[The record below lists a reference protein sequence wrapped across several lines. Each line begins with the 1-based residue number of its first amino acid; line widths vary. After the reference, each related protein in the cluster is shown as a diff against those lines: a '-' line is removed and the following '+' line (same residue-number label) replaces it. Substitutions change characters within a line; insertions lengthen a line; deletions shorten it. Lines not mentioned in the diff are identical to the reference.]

1 MDFKSKHYKLK
12 IMEYYIKEKRLFF
25 LFDTTDFKN
34 ETWLE
39 VEQTFKK
46 SGLKFYKFNNT
57 GVKLLLKKTILKNL
71 KAVINGPLKLVYF
84 EIKKKNIKITHM
96 HQSRYN
102 FQLYLIKL
110 NNKIYSKLQL
120 KNLNFFNYKT
130 NLFLL
135 KKSLKKSL
143 FVKPAVLIKGS
154 E

>member
-1 MDFKSKHYKLK
+1 MEFKSKHYKLK
-12 IMEYYIKEKRLFF
+12 IIEYYIKKKRLFF
-25 LFDTTDFKN
+25 LFDTTDLKN
-34 ETWLE
+34 DTWLE

-57 GVKLLLKKTILKNL
+57 GIKLILKKTTLKNL
-71 KAVINGPLKLVYF
+71 NPVINGPLKLVYF
-84 EIKKKNIKITHM
+84 ENKKKDLKSTILQ
-96 HQSRYN
+96 QSRYN

-143 FVKPAVLIKGS
+143 FVKPAMLIKGS

>member
-12 IMEYYIKEKRLFF
+12 LMEYYIKKKRLFF
-25 LFDTTDFKN
+25 LFDTTDLNN
-34 ETWLE
+34 ETCLE

-57 GVKLLLKKTILKNL
+57 VVKLLLKKTILKNL
-71 KAVINGPLKLVYF
+71 KSVINGPLKLVYF
-84 EIKKKNIKITHM
+84 KSKKKKIKITNFQ
-96 HQSRYN
+96 QSRYN

-110 NNKIYSKLQL
+110 NHKIYSKLQL

-135 KKSLKKSL
+135 KKSLQKSL
-143 FVKPAVLIKGS
+143 FVKPEMLIKGS